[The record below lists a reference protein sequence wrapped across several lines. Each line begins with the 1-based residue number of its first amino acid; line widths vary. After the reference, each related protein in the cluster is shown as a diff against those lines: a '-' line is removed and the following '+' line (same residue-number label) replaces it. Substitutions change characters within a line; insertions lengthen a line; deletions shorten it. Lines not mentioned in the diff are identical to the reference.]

1 MLYLVGT
8 EADNDRRHLQLGDDG
23 PVDQTDDAGTK
34 DSGGELVT
42 GAVPIGRFRE
52 PPAIGSSY
60 LKAEGNLL
68 VNGLGLF
75 VSSVLNRM
83 NLISC
88 EQTYP
93 CRR

>member
-1 MLYLVGT
+1 LALKPTTTAGT
-8 EADNDRRHLQLGDDG
+8 FSLAMMS

-34 DSGGELVT
+34 ASGGELVT

-52 PPAIGSSY
+52 PAAIGSSY
-60 LKAEGNLL
+60 LKAEGNLM

-75 VSSVLNRM
+75 VSSVLNYHKM